1 MLIHKNIVT
10 DDFKYKSFDEETW
23 LYLIDQIR
31 NDGEVWEDLKFDYF
45 ETYED
50 LVDYMWYVMDDDTE
64 LYIIPADLVEWSPM
78 QTGYFIY

>member
-31 NDGEVWEDLKFDYF
+31 NDGEVWEDLEFDYL

>member
-31 NDGEVWEDLKFDYF
+31 NDGEVWEDLEFDYL

-64 LYIIPADLVEWSPM
+64 LYIIPADMVEWSPYD
-78 QTGYFIY
+78 TWYFIY